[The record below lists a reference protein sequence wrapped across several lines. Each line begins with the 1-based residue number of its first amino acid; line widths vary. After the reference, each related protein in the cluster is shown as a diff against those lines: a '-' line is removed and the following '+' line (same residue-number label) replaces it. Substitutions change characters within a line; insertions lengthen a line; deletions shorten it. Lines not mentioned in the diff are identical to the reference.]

1 MEGHRIGLG
10 MSGGGVT
17 FSSQAVNRD
26 SVVIL
31 QALLEA
37 GQAFVS
43 GSLLA
48 QQLGVSRPAVH
59 GKLDK
64 LRGEGFE
71 VEAVRNRGYRI
82 LRLPEVL
89 HPALLRCA
97 LDQRGSRIG
106 LHYFPEI
113 DSTNSEAER
122 RIASGE
128 PSPFAIVAGCQTQ
141 GRGRLGRVWE
151 SGSAENLY
159 LSLCFEPRIP
169 PQQLQHFT
177 LWAGICICRALQ
189 HFVPQAPLKIKW
201 PNDLHCKGRKFA
213 GMLTE
218 AKIDADGIRSIV
230 FGLGLNINSNPN
242 EFPGEIR
249 SLATSLYAI
258 HGEPLALNEVTA
270 AVICAIEEAYA
281 ISIGNL
287 VTHTSLAEAW
297 QPLDA
302 LAGHEVTAIAGDRA
316 ITGIAAGIDESGALL
331 LRGADGASQPIRA
344 GDVTLKK

>member
-1 MEGHRIGLG
+1 
-10 MSGGGVT
+10 MSDEILK
-17 FSSQAVNRD
+17 FAPRAVNGD
-26 SVVIL
+26 SVLIL

-37 GQAFVS
+37 GEAFVS

-64 LRGEGFE
+64 LRDEGFE

-82 LRLPEVL
+82 RQLPEVL

-97 LDQRGSRIG
+97 LSRIGSRIA
-106 LHYFPEI
+106 LHYFPVI

-128 PSPFAIVAGCQTQ
+128 PSPFAIVSSGQTK
-141 GRGRLGRVWE
+141 GRGRLGRVWQ
-151 SGSAENLY
+151 SNSDENLY
-159 LSLCFEPRIP
+159 LSVCFEPNIP
-169 PQQLQHFT
+169 PRQLQHFT

-189 HFVPQAPLKIKW
+189 RFVPEAPLKIKW
-201 PNDLHCKGRKFA
+201 PNDLHCQGRKFA

-242 EFPGEIR
+242 DFPEEIR
-249 SLATSLYAI
+249 RLATSLHAI
-258 HGEPLALNEVTA
+258 HGEELPLHEVAA
-270 AVICAIEEAYA
+270 AVIGAVEEAYA
-281 ISIGNL
+281 VCIHKSR
-287 VTHTSLAEAW
+287 TAQTLAAAW
-297 QPLDA
+297 APLDA
-302 LAGHEVTAIAGDRA
+302 LTGQEVTALLKGAE

-331 LRGADGASQPIRA
+331 LQMLDGQQEAIRA